1 MSSIVVAMAWLVMSV
16 RKDGEVAF
24 GLMRR
29 ESWLAL
35 AERLGWYSRRLFGG
49 ILLGRD
55 FDGLLMVLGVFR
67 RGLLEARANTLS
79 AVRAATAVFV
89 GRW

>member
-1 MSSIVVAMAWLVMSV
+1 MSSVVVTMAWFVMSV

-35 AERLGWYSRRLFGG
+35 TERLGWYSRRLFCG
-49 ILLGRD
+49 ILLGRH
-55 FDGLLMVLGVFR
+55 FDGLLVVLGIFR
-67 RGLLEARANTLS
+67 GGLFEARANALS

>member
-35 AERLGWYSRRLFGG
+35 AERLLGYGRCFLDGV
-49 ILLGRD
+49 LLGRH
-55 FDGLLMVLGVFR
+55 FDGLLMVLGIFR
-67 RGLLEARANTLS
+67 GRILETRAGALS
-79 AVRAATAVFV
+79 AMGAATMVVFV
-89 GRW
+89 G